1 MSRQL
6 LIIFVLLGLC
16 ANTIGQTSSN
26 TVDKNRILIGEPI
39 KLTVKTRVPAA
50 VKNHAFGMDSIPH
63 FEILDSSAV
72 KQTTEGAETVFE
84 KTYTITSW
92 DSGLW
97 TLPSVMSKNST
108 ARPLQIKVEWTQP
121 FDTAQPYHDIK
132 AIVPVGKETAQK
144 WYWYLIGLALLIV
157 LFLLFFPGGKK
168 QAPKPKEPA
177 VDAYRQAIQRLEGL
191 RSKEVDTSN
200 VKQYYSDLVFILRDY
215 LHRRKG
221 IYSHSKTTDDLSI
234 QIKEVKLPTSFHTEL
249 LQALRLS
256 DMVKY
261 ARYQPYS
268 EENRDTFNTIK
279 QSITEI
285 ERGHAV

>member
-1 MSRQL
+1 
-6 LIIFVLLGLC
+6 
-16 ANTIGQTSSN
+16 
-26 TVDKNRILIGEPI
+26 
-39 KLTVKTRVPAA
+39 
-50 VKNHAFGMDSIPH
+50 
-63 FEILDSSAV
+63 
-72 KQTTEGAETVFE
+72 
-84 KTYTITSW
+84 
-92 DSGLW
+92 LW
-97 TLPSVMSKNST
+97 TLPPVLSKNAS
-108 ARPLQIKVEWTQP
+108 AKPLQIKVEWTHP

-132 AIVPVGKETAQK
+132 AIVPVNKETSQK

-157 LFLLFFPGGKK
+157 LFLLFFPKGKK
-168 QAPKPKEPA
+168 QTPKPREPA
-177 VDAYRQAIQRLEGL
+177 IDAYRQAIKRLEGL
-191 RSKEVDTSN
+191 QAKEVNTNN

-234 QIKEVKLPTSFHTEL
+234 QMKDVKLPASLYNEL
-249 LQALRLS
+249 LQSLRLS

-268 EENRDTFNTIK
+268 EENKKTYDTIK